1 MGYISTDTYLLHDDN
16 DKIYGDDIL
25 TSLDNI
31 ESLGCE
37 SFEGKSRKTCL
48 EGERELTSTFKMRPD
63 LGAQAGAYPFEIR
76 VSGQQGSKKTYKDK
90 PFLFKYDSTTH
101 KYIAPKDYPIAE

>member
-16 DKIYGDDIL
+16 DKIYGDGIL
-25 TSLDNI
+25 TSLNNI

-37 SFEGKSRKTCL
+37 DRDKTCL

-63 LGAQAGAYPFEIR
+63 LGAQDGAYPFEIR
-76 VSGQQGSKKTYKDK
+76 VSGQQGSKKNTTTNPSSLNTTAK
-90 PFLFKYDSTTH
+90 PTNTSRLKV
-101 KYIAPKDYPIAE
+101 IQ